1 MYNFSK
7 KINVVVLL
15 LVGILIFFF
24 NLGSRDLWDPDE
36 TRYAVIAREMRESR
50 NWVLPHLNGKIYGE
64 KPPLYFWLIN
74 FSIFLLGKNSEFANR
89 LPSALSGFTTVLV
102 TFFFGERLFNYRVGF
117 TSALILATCILFPS
131 ISRWVIL
138 DSLLTLFFVLTL
150 FSFYRGLENKE
161 KRKLYYL
168 LAGLFMGFG
177 VLTKGPV
184 AYLTIPIFIIFT
196 ILTKRVIDFL
206 CTELLWSFLLS
217 VLVVSVWF
225 VPACLEGGKYY
236 ANWILFKQVIGTYIE
251 GGKHFHAKRAFFYF
265 IRFPLEFI
273 PWIVFL
279 PNSIIS
285 GLKRYNEKKKE
296 FFFLFVWF
304 VFIFL
309 FFTFSKGKKDN
320 YILPLYPAASIM
332 IGTFFDFGFRFLKSK
347 KIIIT
352 GLISLIIIFLI
363 GFFSILIFSPKK
375 IYISFIEYQHL
386 LGFILFYLMIGSL
399 ISLILFLKNKRWAS
413 FTSIILI
420 FIAFHLHISSALLPG
435 LNSQRSMKN
444 FSERILKRMA
454 SEDDIKTY
462 WFTSN
467 GLLYYTKKSY
477 IEEINNT
484 DRFKEVFNSSKRIF
498 IVIFEEMFDQLKR
511 ETGIDMIPIEKA
523 QIGHWKYVLVSNH

>member
-1 MYNFSK
+1 MYIFSRKFNF
-7 KINVVVLL
+7 VALL
-15 LVGILIFFF
+15 LIGILIFFF

-50 NWVLPHLNGKIYGE
+50 NWVLPHLNRKIYGE

-74 FSIFLLGKNSEFANR
+74 FSIFLLGKDSEFGNR
-89 LPSALSGFTTVLV
+89 LPSALSGFATVIT
-102 TFFFGERLFNYRVGF
+102 TFFFGERLFNYNVGF
-117 TSALILATCILFPS
+117 ISALILTTCILFPS
-131 ISRWVIL
+131 ISRWVML

-150 FSFYRGLENKE
+150 FSFYRGLEDKE

-184 AYLTIPIFIIFT
+184 AYITLPIFIIFS
-196 ILTKRVIDFL
+196 ILTKRVEDFL
-206 CTELLWSFLLS
+206 CIEFFWSILLS
-217 VLVVSVWF
+217 ILVILVWF
-225 VPACLEGGKYY
+225 VPACLKGGKDY
-236 ANWILFKQVIGTYIE
+236 ANWILFKQIIGTYIE
-251 GGKHFHAKRAFFYF
+251 GGKHFHPKTIFFYF

-285 GLKRYNEKKKE
+285 GLKSYNEKKKE
-296 FFFLFVWF
+296 FLFLFIWF

-332 IGTFFDFGFRFLKSK
+332 VGSFWGFGFRFLKSK
-347 KIIIT
+347 KVIIT
-352 GLISLIIIFLI
+352 GLTSLFVIFLT
-363 GFFSILIFSPKK
+363 GFLSILIISPKK
-375 IYISFIEYQHL
+375 IYISFIEYRHI

-399 ISLILFLKNKRWAS
+399 ISLILFLKDKRWAS
-413 FTSIILI
+413 FTSIIVI
-420 FIAFHLHISSALLPG
+420 FIAFHLHISSALLPR

-444 FSERILKRMA
+444 FSERILKMMGY
-454 SEDDIKTY
+454 EDEIKTY

-467 GLLYYTKKSY
+467 GLLYYTKKTY
-477 IEEINNT
+477 IEEINNI
-484 DRFKEVFNSSKRIF
+484 DRFKEVYNSSRRAF

-523 QIGHWKYVLVSNH
+523 QVGHWKYVLVSNH